1 MTRHSI
7 HTRLLIKDYQA
18 CFLFYRDTMGFEVT
32 WDDGIYAGFQD
43 GDMRLAIFKRHL
55 MAEAIGNT
63 DKPPDADCQDKIAL
77 IFEVSDVDE
86 YHRQLRKK
94 GVQFTKEPLDY
105 PSWGIRAAYFRD
117 PDGNLIEINSGL
129 AASE

>member
-32 WDDGIYAGFQD
+32 WDDGDYASFQD
-43 GDMRLAIFKRHL
+43 GDLRMAIFKRQM
-55 MAEAIGNT
+55 MAEAIGNI
-63 DKPPDADCQDKIAL
+63 DKPNDANCQDKIAL
-77 IFEVSDVDE
+77 IFEVADVDE
-86 YHRQLRKK
+86 YHHQLQEK
-94 GVQFTKEPLDY
+94 GVQFVKAPLDY

-129 AASE
+129 AISE

>member
-1 MTRHSI
+1 M
-7 HTRLLIKDYQA
+7 
-18 CFLFYRDTMGFEVT
+18 
-32 WDDGIYAGFQD
+32 
-43 GDMRLAIFKRHL
+43 

-63 DKPPDADCQDKIAL
+63 DKPLDADCQDKTAL

-86 YHRQLRKK
+86 YHHQLQEK
-94 GVQFTKEPLDY
+94 GVQFVKDPLDY

-129 AASE
+129 AAPE

>member
-1 MTRHSI
+1 MTRHSV
-7 HTRLLIKDYQA
+7 HARLLIKDYQA
-18 CFLFYRDTMGFEVT
+18 CFHFYRDIMKFEVT
-32 WDDGIYAGFQD
+32 WDDGDYAAFQD
-43 GDMRLAIFKRHL
+43 GVMRLAIFKRQM
-55 MAEAIGNT
+55 MAEAIGNN
-63 DKPPDADCQDKIAL
+63 DKPTDADSQDKLAL

-86 YHRQLRKK
+86 YHHQLREK
-94 GVQFTKEPLDY
+94 GVQFVKDPLDY